1 MRRFLREFDFIKGV
15 KTGALALALLAASL
29 LAVQP
34 AESADRY
41 FLSVV
46 NEQGDT
52 GVGAV
57 GRCRVLT
64 TGTTTDATVY
74 TTSTLATSVTNPVA
88 LGSDGECSWWGA
100 TSTTYDVIVVIDSG
114 TYKGSRVHV
123 AGVTAQTARKVL
135 VTRSS
140 AEKVLMIPYSG
151 TTAATV
157 TDTRTFPAG
166 AVATRVIVESQV
178 GGTGTAAMHIGHQE
192 ISVAG
197 FCSAVVVQSDD
208 TYYYC
213 APTAPTAGN
222 ANGRI
227 HATTAY
233 AVQYTTQGHTA
244 SGYIWLYYIP
254 STF

>member
-1 MRRFLREFDFIKGV
+1 MNPGRGNPKGTAATVRHGTVVASFLGANNHTRREGTTMRRFLREFDFIKGV
-15 KTGALALALLAASL
+15 KTGALALARLAASL

-34 AESADRY
+34 AEAADRY
-41 FLSVV
+41 FLTVV

-166 AVATRVIVESQV
+166 AVAPADVSRPGS
-178 GGTGTAAMHIGHQE
+178 
-192 ISVAG
+192 
-197 FCSAVVVQSDD
+197 
-208 TYYYC
+208 
-213 APTAPTAGN
+213 
-222 ANGRI
+222 
-227 HATTAY
+227 
-233 AVQYTTQGHTA
+233 
-244 SGYIWLYYIP
+244 SGYTPGSDAARRRSPHPLSLFSRLLARVKFGQYCQARLQK
-254 STF
+254 